1 MNFVIDPAFSAS
13 SHRIGVLDLCEIRL
27 QDDARWPWVLLVPR
41 TPGLV
46 EIEDLKPRDRAQLT
60 EEIICGGAG
69 VRAIGQALGMEV
81 DKLNVGALGNI
92 TPQLHVH
99 VIGRNRQDPAWPG
112 PAWGYGTGEAYD
124 EKARATAIRAV
135 KDALRI

>member
-1 MNFVIDPAFSAS
+1 MNFVIDPAFFAS
-13 SHRIGVLDLCEIRL
+13 SHRIGVLDLCEMRL
-27 QDDARWPWVLLVPR
+27 QDDARWPWIILVPR
-41 TPGLV
+41 APGLV

-60 EEIICGGAG
+60 EEIICGGAA

-81 DKLNVGALGNI
+81 EKLNVGALGNI

-99 VIGRNRQDPAWPG
+99 VIGRCRGDPAWPG

-124 EKARATAIRAV
+124 DKARATAILAV